1 MKKILLPTD
10 FSENSWNAIKYA
22 LQLYK
27 DEVCTFYLL
36 NTYTPIVYH
45 IEYVLVNPSQFGLND
60 AVRETS
66 IKNVNNIYKK
76 IQSNYKNSNHNFEKI
91 SVFNSLIPEIKD
103 QVKNNDIDLIVMGT
117 KGATGAKEVL
127 FGSNTVHVLNQV
139 KCPVLAI
146 PDDFNY
152 EKPHELLFATDYEV
166 KFKDIHLKPIL
177 EIAKTHTSRVH
188 VLHASYGYD
197 LSENQEKNKQIL
209 EKKSQ
214 KKAILFHNISNQN
227 VEDAIE
233 NFQIKNK
240 INMLIMVNNKH
251 YFFENLFF
259 KRVINHI
266 GFHLKIPFLVI
277 PSIIDK

>member
-22 LQLYK
+22 LQLFK
-27 DEVCTFYLL
+27 NEVCTFYLL
-36 NTYTPIVYH
+36 HTYTPVVYH

-66 IKNVNNIYKK
+66 IKNVNNIYDK
-76 IQSNYKNSNHNFEKI
+76 IKSKYKNSKHSFEKL

-103 QVKNNDIDLIVMGT
+103 QVKDKAIDLIIMGT

-152 EKPHELLFATDYEV
+152 EKPHELLFATDYGINFGN
-166 KFKDIHLKPIL
+166 KHLKPII
-177 EIAKTHTSRVH
+177 EIAKTNTSRVH

-197 LSENQEKNKQIL
+197 LSEKQESNKQVL
-209 EKKSQ
+209 EKSLQ
-214 KKAILFHNISNQN
+214 EIVILFHNISNQN
-227 VEDAIE
+227 VEDAIA
-233 NFQIKNK
+233 NFQIKTK
-240 INMLIMVNNKH
+240 INMLIMINNKH
-251 YFFENLFF
+251 SFFENLFF